1 MCALLRSFD
10 HGAIVEARR
19 SAPAGWRPLRG
30 ARHGHTDTMGDSF
43 GVDPSAFDEPQSTR
57 PAADSV
63 RRRVSVLALG
73 RLPGATAGR
82 MRVPLLVAMG
92 ATFGVS
98 LTVMGAIIGASQ
110 AATGVLGPFVCR
122 RLDRVPRRRALR
134 TSLVSLIV
142 GCLLI
147 SVAPSA
153 WSLAVGFSAV
163 ALGNILYSATTIA
176 WIADTVP
183 LSVRSA
189 LVGRVEL
196 AWSAAFLIGVP
207 LATAA
212 ADITSWQLAYAL
224 VGVAAIGS
232 LVAGPRQLARDPGSG
247 IGSPAHQPH
256 EVAETANNDKLQ
268 LRTGSPLIATA
279 GLLLLASQVVLIA
292 YAAWLT
298 ERFGLPLG
306 VIGALAIALGIGE
319 LAAAVATIAF
329 SDRLGQLR
337 SARYGLA
344 IMCLSSAALAI
355 FEDTL
360 LPGIAALFVLLLGFE
375 FALISTKPVIA
386 ELASSQRSYALGF
399 AESSGIVGRAGGA
412 VLGAILFERYGMP
425 GPALA
430 TGLSGIAALGLIG
443 LHQARSTAARNPA

>member
-1 MCALLRSFD
+1 M
-10 HGAIVEARR
+10 
-19 SAPAGWRPLRG
+19 AGN
-30 ARHGHTDTMGDSF
+30 
-43 GVDPSAFDEPQSTR
+43 PSSQ
-57 PAADSV
+57 
-63 RRRVSVLALG
+63 RVSVLALG

-82 MRVPLLVAMG
+82 MRVPLLVAM
-92 ATFGVS
+92 ATTFGVS
-98 LTVMGAIIGASQ
+98 LTVMGAIIGVSQ
-110 AATGVLGPFVCR
+110 AATGLLGPFVCR
-122 RLDRVPRRRALR
+122 RLDRVPRHRALR

-147 SVAPSA
+147 SAAPSA
-153 WSLAVGFSAV
+153 WSLAAGFSAV

-183 LSVRSA
+183 LNARSA

-212 ADITSWQLAYAL
+212 ADITSWQLAYAF
-224 VGVAAIGS
+224 VGVAAIAS
-232 LVAGPRQLARDPGSG
+232 LVVGPRQLVSDHGSG
-247 IGSPAHQPH
+247 TGSPVQLPH
-256 EVAETANNDKLQ
+256 EVAEPAKNDKLQ
-268 LRTGSPLIATA
+268 LRTGSPLIVTN
-279 GLLLLASQVVLIA
+279 GLLMLASQVVLIA

-319 LAAAVATIAF
+319 LAAAVGTIAL
-329 SDRLGQLR
+329 SDRMGQLR
-337 SARYGLA
+337 SARYGLV
-344 IMCLSSAALAI
+344 IMCLSSAALAV

-360 LPGIAALFVLLLGFE
+360 PLGIAALFLLLFGFE

-399 AESSGIVGRAGGA
+399 AESAGIVGRAGGA
-412 VLGAILFERYGMP
+412 VLGAILFEQHGMP

-430 TGLSGIAALGLIG
+430 TGLSGIAALGLIR
-443 LHQARSTAARNPA
+443 LHQARSTAA

>member
-1 MCALLRSFD
+1 M
-10 HGAIVEARR
+10 
-19 SAPAGWRPLRG
+19 RPT
-30 ARHGHTDTMGDSF
+30 TDPIS
-43 GVDPSAFDEPQSTR
+43 
-57 PAADSV
+57 
-63 RRRVSVLALG
+63 RRVSVLALG

-92 ATFGVS
+92 TTFGVS
-98 LTVMGAIIGASQ
+98 LTQMGAIIGASL
-110 AATGVLGPFVCR
+110 AATGLLGPFVCR
-122 RLDRVPRRRALR
+122 RLDRVPRHRALR
-134 TSLVSLIV
+134 TSLVSLIL

-147 SVAPSA
+147 SAAPSA

-163 ALGNILYSATTIA
+163 ALGNILYSATTNA

-183 LSVRSA
+183 LNARSA

-196 AWSAAFLIGVP
+196 AWSGAFLIGVP

-212 ADITSWQLAYAL
+212 ADITSWQLAYTF

-232 LVAGPRQLARDPGSG
+232 LAVGPGQLVRDHGSG
-247 IGSPAHQPH
+247 IGSPVQRPH
-256 EVAETANNDKLQ
+256 EVAEPAKNDKLQ
-268 LRTGSPLIATA
+268 LRTGSPLIVTT
-279 GLLLLASQVVLIA
+279 GLLMLASHLVLIA
-292 YAAWLT
+292 YAAWLS

-319 LAAAVATIAF
+319 LAAAVGTIAF
-329 SDRLGQLR
+329 SDRMGQLR

-344 IMCLSSAALAI
+344 IMCLSSAVLAV

-360 LPGIAALFVLLLGFE
+360 LLGIAALFLLLFGFE

-386 ELASSQRSYALGF
+386 ELASSERSYALGF
-399 AESSGIVGRAGGA
+399 AESAGIVGRAGGA
-412 VLGAILFERYGMP
+412 VLGAILFERYAMP

-430 TGLSGIAALGLIG
+430 TGLAGIVALGLIG
-443 LHQARSTAARNPA
+443 LHVRLERWNTSGGCRKPGRG